1 MSASRLV
8 CFDLGGVLVRIC
20 RSWEEGCRAA
30 GLDMDRPWSPADS
43 GGAHHKIVGAYT
55 IGELDDAAFFDSL
68 ESLAGGVYTAA
79 EFRRIHDAWI
89 IGEYPGAESVVRELA
104 DAGLSL
110 ACLSNTNAAHWRTML
125 EWPTLRYLH
134 HRHAS
139 HEMGLA
145 KPDPAIF
152 AEFATRRAVEPGAIL
167 YFDDLPEN
175 VETADRAGWDAV
187 LIDHAGDTAGQIR
200 RAIAARGLI

>member
-1 MSASRLV
+1 MKAPPLI

-20 RSWEEGCRAA
+20 RTWEEGCRAA
-30 GLDMDRPWSPADS
+30 GVEIDRPWSPADS

-79 EFRRIHDAWI
+79 EFRCIHDAWI
-89 IGEYPGAESVVRELA
+89 IGEYPGAGEVVRELA
-104 DAGLSL
+104 DAGLTL

-125 EWPTLRYLH
+125 EWPTLRALR

-152 AEFATRRAVEPGAIL
+152 TEFVARRSVDPGKIL

-175 VETADRAGWDAV
+175 VAAAGAVGWDTV
-187 LIDHAGDTAGQIR
+187 RIDYAGDTAGQIR